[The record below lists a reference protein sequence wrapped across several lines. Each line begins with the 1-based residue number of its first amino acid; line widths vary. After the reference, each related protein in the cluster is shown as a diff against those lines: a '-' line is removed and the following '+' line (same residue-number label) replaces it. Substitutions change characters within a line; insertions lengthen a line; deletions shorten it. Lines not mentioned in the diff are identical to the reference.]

1 MAVVFTLCAAYV
13 AYCLGTNPAGPLT
26 TPDSV
31 HYLNTSPIVPLGYP
45 FFLKVAGAR
54 GAILVQPIL
63 FGAALAFLGREIV
76 RLTQNTWLAGAVVA
90 GSMALPQI
98 REFHASLLSE
108 SLFLSLLIVFL
119 ALGVRFAY
127 HPAWPVMAAIA
138 TAAGLD
144 ATVRRTAFA
153 LLPVMVCMAL
163 MQRHKLRGSQ
173 LRSVVVAA
181 LLPFLLIVG
190 VEQAAAPAVH
200 SGKSSSLMGR
210 HMFAKAALIDAAPAS
225 ARATAGTVADR
236 EPVLAALD
244 RHLEHDYAPIRSF
257 LASAPAEVRAVLVI
271 YYETCLQ
278 GGCVDR
284 SRALMPGVDESQQTE
299 TLGAAAMARIR
310 RAPLAFARLTAM
322 NYQSMWTID
331 RLRHPDRA
339 PALTSFVA
347 SHRPMPFEQLAFS
360 LEPGEPF
367 VFSGAERVRYM
378 QWAMS
383 IIAIWTMA
391 IATAGLYAAAVGRT
405 WPPLFTMAATA
416 ALAAHGCLLLT
427 ALLASGFARFTIGV
441 WPAIVMAAVL
451 GVYCAV
457 MFARPLRNTN
467 F

>member
-1 MAVVFTLCAAYV
+1 MAIVFTLCAAYV
-13 AYCLGTNPAGPLT
+13 AYCLGTNPAGPFT

-31 HYLNTSPIVPLGYP
+31 HYLNASPIVPLGYP
-45 FFLKVAGAR
+45 LFLKLTGAR
-54 GAILVQPIL
+54 GAIVVQPIV
-63 FGAALAFLGREIV
+63 FGVALAVLGREIV
-76 RLTQNTWLAGAVVA
+76 RLTRSTWLAVAVVA

-98 REFHASLLSE
+98 RELHASILSE

-119 ALGVRFAY
+119 ALSVRFAY
-127 HPAWPVMAAIA
+127 HPSWQLMVAIA
-138 TAAGLD
+138 LSAGLD

-153 LLPVMVCMAL
+153 LLPLTVFMVL
-163 MQRHKLRGSQ
+163 LQRHQLQRSQ
-173 LRSVVVAA
+173 PLLVLVAA
-181 LLPFLLIVG
+181 LVPFLVIVG

-210 HMFAKAALIDAAPAS
+210 HMFAKAALIDASPAN
-225 ARATAGTVADR
+225 ATTGNR

-244 RHLEHDYAPIRSF
+244 RHLENDYAPIRSF
-257 LASAPAEVRAVLVI
+257 LASAPADVRAVLAM

-284 SRALMPGVDESQQTE
+284 SRALMPDLDESRQTE

-310 RAPLAFARLTAM
+310 RAPFAFARLTAM
-322 NYQSMWTID
+322 NYQSLWTID

-339 PALTSFVA
+339 AALTAFVA
-347 SHRPMPFEQLAFS
+347 SHRPMPFEELAFS
-360 LEPGEPF
+360 LEPDEPF
-367 VFSGAERVRYM
+367 VFSGSERVRYL
-378 QWAMS
+378 QWVITIVAL
-383 IIAIWTMA
+383 WTMA
-391 IATAGLYAAAVGRT
+391 IAMAGMYAAAVRRT
-405 WPPLFTMAATA
+405 WPPLFTIAATA

-427 ALLASGFARFTIGV
+427 ALLASGFSRFTIGV
-441 WPAIVMAAVL
+441 WPAIVMAAVF